1 MEFSEGFSSS
11 YNESHWNNEKESL
24 KLLKEVI
31 NPYVE
36 KVKEDM
42 GFSIEQEALLI
53 WDAFKGQQSQVI
65 TDALDNYNLVTVM
78 VPKNLTHLLQPLDL
92 TRNGSF
98 KKMEKAAFR
107 DYFTNTITRELEI
120 DPEKDVTTIKV
131 DLTLSTL
138 KPIHTMVITEIYQLF
153 NKDGRETILNGWKAA
168 GVVRAVE
175 ERRSGAV
182 IDFNPFF

>member
-1 MEFSEGFSSS
+1 MS
-11 YNESHWNNEKESL
+11 YNESHWSNEKESL

-36 KVKEDM
+36 KVKEEM
-42 GFSIEQEALLI
+42 GLPIEQKALLI

-138 KPIHTMVITEIYQLF
+138 KPIHAMVMTEIYQHF
-153 NKDGRETILNGWKAA
+153 NKDGQETILNGWKAA

-175 ERRSGAV
+175 EGRSGAV

>member
-1 MEFSEGFSSS
+1 MS
-11 YNESHWNNEKESL
+11 YNESHWSNEKESL

-36 KVKEDM
+36 KVKEEM
-42 GFSIEQEALLI
+42 GLPIEQKALLI

-92 TRNGSF
+92 TTNGSF

-107 DYFTNTITRELEI
+107 DYFTNMITRELKI

-138 KPIHTMVITEIYQLF
+138 KSIHTMMMTEIYQPF
-153 NKDGRETILNGWKAA
+153 NKDGQETILNGWKAA
-168 GVVRAVE
+168 GVVCAIDE
-175 ERRSGAV
+175 GRSGA
-182 IDFNPFF
+182 IINFNLFF

>member
-1 MEFSEGFSSS
+1 
-11 YNESHWNNEKESL
+11 
-24 KLLKEVI
+24 
-31 NPYVE
+31 
-36 KVKEDM
+36 
-42 GFSIEQEALLI
+42 
-53 WDAFKGQQSQVI
+53 
-65 TDALDNYNLVTVM
+65 M

-92 TRNGSF
+92 TTNGSF

-120 DPEKDVTTIKV
+120 DLEKDVTTIKV

-138 KPIHTMVITEIYQLF
+138 KPIHAMVMTEIYQHF

-175 ERRSGAV
+175 EGRSGAV